1 MILHSFIRMPCIRPR
16 AAEFLL
22 DKPRCMDY
30 NGFYQGDEETS
41 SLPGHDLQRA
51 SGRCEEA
58 FVPKRR
64 STAPSHLLKG
74 FAE

>member
-1 MILHSFIRMPCIRPR
+1 MANIRVRT
-16 AAEFLL
+16 AEFLL
-22 DKPRCMDY
+22 DKPRRMLY
-30 NGFYQGDEETS
+30 NGIYQGNEETS

-58 FVPKRR
+58 FVPNRR

-74 FAE
+74 HAE